1 MKDWRTSVVGALG
14 AAAQVLLPVVGDG
27 ALHTSDWV
35 QAIIYLVLGLVA
47 ADSRGGE

>member
-27 ALHTSDWV
+27 ALHSSDWV
-35 QAIIYLVLGLVA
+35 RAVLYLVLGLVA
-47 ADSRGGE
+47 ADSKGGD